1 MIGKTATIVLAG
13 FVAAFAGGAI
23 NAASAAGALVSAP
36 VHGTYYYMT
45 HRQSQDLAAQLA
57 LSDCAQHFS
66 RGCHVLTTYE
76 AGCIAIAQSEDG
88 SHHSGWAVKPSME
101 EARLL
106 AFGQCAKYGGPCHQS
121 VLTCE

>member
-1 MIGKTATIVLAG
+1 MTRKITMIALAT

-23 NAASAAGALVSAP
+23 NTASAAGALVSAP

-45 HRQSQDLAAQLA
+45 HRQTQDLAAQLA

-106 AFGQCAKYGGPCHQS
+106 AFGQCAKYGGPCRQS